1 MGKNQ
6 EKIYEMIQ
14 DEVENKGIPAA
25 RACKDGGRCNP
36 SAFYAW
42 RSRKAKEKGGQGFVL
57 LKPERIEATSEKDV
71 VIEFQG
77 ARVRLKYSGVDELA
91 GILEAVRNV

>member
-1 MGKNQ
+1 M
-6 EKIYEMIQ
+6 
-14 DEVENKGIPAA
+14 
-25 RACKDGGRCNP
+25 
-36 SAFYAW
+36 
-42 RSRKAKEKGGQGFVL
+42 L